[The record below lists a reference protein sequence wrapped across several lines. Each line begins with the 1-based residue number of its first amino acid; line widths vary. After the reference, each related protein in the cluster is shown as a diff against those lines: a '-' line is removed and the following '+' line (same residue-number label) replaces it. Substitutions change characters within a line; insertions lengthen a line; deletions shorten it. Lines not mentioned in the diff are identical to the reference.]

1 MEKILN
7 SLLSLAVVVSGL
19 CFASCAEKELEGDLI
34 LSASSKI
41 IVADGSDE
49 LVLTA
54 KIGDVDVTKEA
65 AIYVNNAPMSGNVF
79 TTQKAGEYT
88 FFASYN
94 GTLSKHVT
102 IKAANPAL
110 YVTAP
115 EDSQPDKFTGFSRN
129 ILLLEATGT
138 WCGYCPYMIRALEL
152 FEENGSNADK
162 AVIVA
167 MHSGDVFSCDAS
179 EAAVAASRASNFPS
193 CILNLNPDVLIE
205 NAMPSVNAE
214 NINSMVGME
223 LKEAARV
230 GISATVVPNQDSSVV
245 AVRAAVKV
253 GKTGSYRVN
262 AWIVEDGVAASQSSN
277 WYEFSNGMASVI
289 IDHKHILRGASS
301 VSPIQGQLLGDKD
314 TAEAGDVVDFYYEFD
329 AVKAGIMNVANCK
342 VVVLVTA
349 TSGSSK
355 KFFVNNVIECPVGE
369 SVPFAYN

>member
-1 MEKILN
+1 MKKILN
-7 SLLSLAVVVSGL
+7 SLLSLAVMVSGL
-19 CFASCAEKELEGDLI
+19 CFTSCEEKELQGDLI

-41 IVADGSDE
+41 IIADGSDE

-54 KIGDVDVTKEA
+54 MVGDVDVTKEA
-65 AIYVNNAPMSGNVF
+65 TIYVNNAPMSGNTF

-94 GTLSKHVT
+94 GNLSKHVT

-110 YVTAP
+110 YVELP
-115 EDSQPDKFTGFSRN
+115 EDSQPDRFTGFNRN

-152 FEENGSNADK
+152 FEKNGSNADK
-162 AVIVA
+162 TVIVA
-167 MHSGDVFSCDAS
+167 MHSGDVFSSTAS
-179 EAAVAASRASNFPS
+179 EAAVAASRVLNFPS
-193 CILNLNPDVLIE
+193 CVLNLDPEVLIE
-205 NAMPSVNAE
+205 NNYPDINAE
-214 NINSMVGME
+214 YINSMVGME

-253 GKTGSYRVN
+253 GKAGSYCVN
-262 AWIVEDGVAASQSSN
+262 AWIIEDGVAASQSSN

-289 IDHKHILRGASS
+289 IDHKHILRGASC
-301 VSPIQGQLLGDKD
+301 VSPIQGQPLGDKES
-314 TAEAGDVVDFYYEFD
+314 TAGSVAEFYYEFD
-329 AVKAGIMNVANCK
+329 TAKEGISNVANCK
-342 VVVLVTA
+342 VAVVVTA

-355 KFFVNNVIECPVGE
+355 KYLVNNVIECPVGE
-369 SVPFAYN
+369 SVPFVYN